1 MFPGMNPKQMQQAM
15 KQLGIKQED
24 LDASEVIIR
33 LRDREI
39 VIKNPSVQK
48 IKMQGQES
56 YQIAGNSE
64 ERRLSS
70 GSSSNDEEEDVI
82 EVTEEDIET
91 IMSQAKCSREQA
103 LEALELSDGDLAMAI
118 LMMANK

>member
-24 LDASEVIIR
+24 LDATEVIIK
-33 LRDREI
+33 LSDREI

-56 YQIAGNSE
+56 FQISGNSE
-64 ERRLSS
+64 ERALSS
-70 GSSSNDEEEDVI
+70 GSGADDDII
-82 EVTEEDIET
+82 EITEEDIAT
-91 IMSQAKCSREQA
+91 VMVQGKCSREQA
-103 LEALELSDGDLAMAI
+103 IEALELAEGDLAMAV
-118 LMMANK
+118 LMLSEK